1 MEVKFKEGF
10 GMTLAQKIE
19 QILKDE
25 LKPENIKTI
34 IDLAEFLKVRESQK
48 KWAEINESEHEFITA
63 EEQSHLDEV
72 KANGQFIDQ
81 DELLQELGINKD
93 EIQN

>member
-1 MEVKFKEGF
+1 
-10 GMTLAQKIE
+10 MTLAQKIE

-48 KWAEINESEHEFITA
+48 NWDEINDSEHEFITT
-63 EEQSHLDEV
+63 EEQIQLEEV
-72 KANGQFIDQ
+72 KAKGQFIDQ
-81 DELLQELGINKD
+81 DELLRELGINQD

>member
-1 MEVKFKEGF
+1 
-10 GMTLAQKIE
+10 MTLAQKIE

-34 IDLAEFLKVRESQK
+34 IDLAEFLTVRESQK
-48 KWAEINESEHEFITA
+48 KWDEINESEHEFITA
-63 EEQSHLDEV
+63 EEQAHLDEV
-72 KANGQFIDQ
+72 KAKGQFIDQ

-93 EIQN
+93 ENTNQV

>member
-1 MEVKFKEGF
+1 MGVKFREGF

-19 QILKDE
+19 RILKGE

-34 IDLAEFLKVRESQK
+34 IDLAKFLKVRENQK
-48 KWAEINESEHEFITA
+48 KWDEINESEHEFITA
-63 EEQSHLDEV
+63 EEQSQLEEV
-72 KANGQFIDQ
+72 KAKGQFIDQ

-93 EIQN
+93 EIEN

>member
-1 MEVKFKEGF
+1 
-10 GMTLAQKIE
+10 MTLAQKIE

-34 IDLAEFLKVRESQK
+34 IDLAEFLKVKEGQR
-48 KWAEINESEHEFITA
+48 KWDEIDESEHEFITA
-63 EEQSHLDEV
+63 EEHAHLEEV
-72 KANGQFIDQ
+72 KANGEFIDQ
-81 DELLQELGINKD
+81 NQLLHELGINID

>member
-1 MEVKFKEGF
+1 MLNFREVF

-48 KWAEINESEHEFITA
+48 KWDEINESEHEFITA
-63 EEQSHLDEV
+63 EEQSQLDEV
-72 KANGQFIDQ
+72 KAKGQFIDQ
-81 DELLQELGINKD
+81 DELLQELGINQD

>member
-1 MEVKFKEGF
+1 MLNFREGF
-10 GMTLAQKIE
+10 GVTLAQKNE

-25 LKPENIKTI
+25 LKAENIKTI

-48 KWAEINESEHEFITA
+48 KWDEINESEHEFITA
-63 EEQSHLDEV
+63 EEQSQLEEV
-72 KANGQFIDQ
+72 KAKGQFIDQ
-81 DELLQELGINKD
+81 VELLQELGINKD

>member
-1 MEVKFKEGF
+1 
-10 GMTLAQKIE
+10 MTLAQKIE

-34 IDLAEFLKVRESQK
+34 IDLAEIFKVRESQN
-48 KWAEINESEHEFITA
+48 KWDEINESEHEFITA
-63 EEQSHLDEV
+63 EEQSHLEEV
-72 KANGQFIDQ
+72 KEKGQFIDQ
-81 DELLQELGINKD
+81 DEVLRELGINQD